1 MRDAA
6 HNALGF
12 VRGRTRSDLDHDRM
26 LYGALNWSLTIIG
39 EAAAQLTPRTRTSLA
54 EVPWS
59 NIVGMRNRLVHGYY
73 LIDPDVVW
81 DTVTQHLPPL
91 LAALETWLV
100 SQTDEAQTRDAH
112 EEKPC

>member
-6 HNALGF
+6 QNALDFIG
-12 VRGRTRSDLDHDRM
+12 GRTREDLDRDRM

-39 EAAAQLTPRTRTSLA
+39 EAAAQLTPETRTALA

-73 LIDPDVVW
+73 LIDPDIVW
-81 DTVTQHLPPL
+81 DTVIRHLAPL
-91 LAALETWLV
+91 VSALETWLAT
-100 SQTDEAQTRDAH
+100 QTDDVEIS
-112 EEKPC
+112 E